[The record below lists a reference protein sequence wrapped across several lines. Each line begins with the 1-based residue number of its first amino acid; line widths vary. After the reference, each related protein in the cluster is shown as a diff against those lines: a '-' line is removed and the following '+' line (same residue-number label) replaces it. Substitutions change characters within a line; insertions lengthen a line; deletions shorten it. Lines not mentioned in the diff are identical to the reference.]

1 MTEAAVQVL
10 IADDQQLVR
19 AGLRM
24 ILEAQP
30 DIRVVAQA
38 AEGEEAVRL
47 VRRHRPDVV
56 LMDIRMP
63 GMDGIE
69 ATRRIVEQPGA
80 SAPGSAPRVVILTT
94 FDLDEYV
101 YAALQV
107 GACGFL
113 LKDVSPERLVAAV
126 RTVVAGDALLAPA
139 ITRRLVERYARTDAP
154 QPAATQA
161 LSALTVRELE
171 VFRLVARAMSNA
183 EIAEALVVSEAT
195 VKTHV
200 AGILAKLG
208 LHNRAQAVVVAYE
221 SGLLRAGAAPGPAA
235 GEPGADP

>member
-1 MTEAAVQVL
+1 MTASSVRVL

-24 ILEAQP
+24 ILEAQR

-38 AEGEEAVRL
+38 VDGEEALRL

-69 ATRRIVEQPGA
+69 ATRRIVEQPA
-80 SAPGSAPRVVILTT
+80 GSVDGTAPRVVILTT

-101 YAALQV
+101 YAAIQV

-113 LKDVSPERLVAAV
+113 LKDVSPERLVSAV
-126 RTVVAGDALLAPA
+126 RTVMAGDALLAPT

-154 QPAATQA
+154 APAAAQA
-161 LSALTVRELE
+161 LAVLTAREME

-183 EIAEALVVSEAT
+183 EIAEALVVSQAT

-221 SGLLRAGAAPGPAA
+221 SGLLRAGGSPTPPTA
-235 GEPGADP
+235 G

>member
-1 MTEAAVQVL
+1 MTDPPVRVL

-30 DIRVVAQA
+30 EITVIAQA
-38 AEGEEAVRL
+38 ADGEEAVRL
-47 VRRHRPDVV
+47 TRRHRPDVV

-69 ATRRIVEQPGA
+69 ATRRIVEPPAA
-80 SAPGSAPRVVILTT
+80 SSAGSPPRVVILTT

-154 QPAATQA
+154 QAAETPSLA
-161 LSALTVRELE
+161 GLTARELE

-183 EIAEALVVSEAT
+183 EIAESLVVSEAT

-200 AGILAKLG
+200 AAILAKLG

-221 SGLLRAGAAPGPAA
+221 SGLLRAHRVRQPG
-235 GEPGADP
+235 

>member
-1 MTEAAVQVL
+1 MTDQPVRVL
-10 IADDQQLVR
+10 VADDQQLVR
-19 AGLRM
+19 AGLQM
-24 ILEAQP
+24 ILQAQP
-30 DIRVVAQA
+30 DITVIAQA
-38 AEGEEAVRL
+38 TQGEEAVRL

-56 LMDIRMP
+56 LMDVRMP

-69 ATRRIVEQPGA
+69 ATRQIMAGSAGPGA
-80 SAPGSAPRVVILTT
+80 AAPRVIILTT

-126 RTVVAGDALLAPA
+126 RTVMAGDALLAPT

-154 QPAATQA
+154 PPAATQA
-161 LSALTVRELE
+161 LSALTARELE

-200 AGILAKLG
+200 AGILAKLE

-221 SGLLRAGAAPGPAA
+221 SGLLRAGGAPA
-235 GEPGADP
+235 ET